1 MKTRA
6 ADAFNRFRP
15 GTRTIAGA
23 ALVIAAWV
31 SSAPAS
37 TQAPARGGASRP
49 AGQTATPPPAGRGAG
64 SGRKLDANLAQL
76 MRGIIYPS
84 SNVVFAAQSELNFPP
99 VKDPATSPNLLTSTY
114 GGWQAVESAAL
125 ALAESANLLTIPG
138 RMCSNGVPA
147 PVTRPDWVK
156 FTQGLREAGLT
167 AYKAAQSKSQDA
179 IVDASGTVADACSAC
194 HEVYRDKPGGGLP
207 DRCKP

>member
-1 MKTRA
+1 MR
-6 ADAFNRFRP
+6 RP
-15 GTRTIAGA
+15 GRRCVSATGLIAVGLSLA
-23 ALVIAAWV
+23 VA
-31 SSAPAS
+31 SAFA
-37 TQAPARGGASRP
+37 QAPARGGA
-49 AGQTATPPPAGRGAG
+49 QPAGRAGTPPTTGRGAA
-64 SGRKLDANLAQL
+64 SGQKPDANLAQL
-76 MRGIIYPS
+76 MRGIVYPS

-114 GGWQAVESAAL
+114 GGWQAVESAAM

-156 FTQGLREAGLT
+156 FTQGLREAGHA

-194 HEVYRDKPGGGLP
+194 HEVYREKRGGLP

>member
-1 MKTRA
+1 MKTRG
-6 ADAFNRFRP
+6 ADAVNRFRP
-15 GTRTIAGA
+15 GTRTMAGA

-31 SSAPAS
+31 SSAPAL
-37 TQAPARGGASRP
+37 TQAPARGASKP
-49 AGQTATPPPAGRGAG
+49 AGQTGTPPPAGRGAG

-156 FTQGLREAGLT
+156 FTQGLRDAGLA
-167 AYKAAQSKSQDA
+167 AYKAAQSKNQDA
-179 IVDASGTVADACSAC
+179 MVDASGTVADACSAC
-194 HEVYRDKPGGGLP
+194 HDVYREKKGGLP
-207 DRCKP
+207 DRC

>member
-1 MKTRA
+1 MNQARWYRSATVK
-6 ADAFNRFRP
+6 
-15 GTRTIAGA
+15 GA
-23 ALVIAAWV
+23 AVAIGAAV
-31 SSAPAS
+31 SVWTASASGRA
-37 TQAPARGGASRP
+37 QAPARG
-49 AGQTATPPPAGRGAG
+49 ATPPAVRGGGAPPSGRGGAAAQ
-64 SGRKLDANLAQL
+64 KADANLAQL
-76 MRGIIYPS
+76 MRGIVYPS

-147 PVTRPDWVK
+147 PIGRADWIK
-156 FTQGLREAGLT
+156 FTQGLRDAGLA

-179 IVDASGTVADACSAC
+179 MVDASGTVADACSAC
-194 HEVYRDKPGGGLP
+194 HDVYREKKGGVP

>member
-1 MKTRA
+1 MA
-6 ADAFNRFRP
+6 CV
-15 GTRTIAGA
+15 GM
-23 ALVIAAWV
+23 
-31 SSAPAS
+31 SASGSLA
-37 TQAPARGGASRP
+37 QAPARG
-49 AGQTATPPPAGRGAG
+49 ATPPAQPAGRGAAAA
-64 SGRKLDANLAQL
+64 RKVDANLAQL

-84 SNVVFAAQSELNFPP
+84 SNVVFAAQSDLNFPA

-147 PVTRPDWVK
+147 PIARADWIK
-156 FTQGLREAGLT
+156 FTHGLRDAGLA

-179 IVDASGTVADACSAC
+179 MVDVSGTLADACSAC
-194 HEVYRDKPGGGLP
+194 HDAYREKKGGLQ